1 MNRATTKAE
10 GRSPPAPFG
19 EGGDN
24 QPPPA
29 PPLKGGGYLH
39 AKIPLTKTQTMDLNL
54 LANKLK
60 AEYPLPEAPPLLDNK
75 KSSAVLVI
83 LYARHRQPHVLL
95 IHRSEQLRLHAGE
108 ISFPGGF
115 YETDD
120 ASLLDT
126 ALRETQEE
134 LDLDL
139 PASQVLGLLPQVQT
153 LTGFTISPFITILDQ
168 LPRYQKNPGEVQK
181 VLEIPLLPLLST
193 HHREM
198 GYPPQKQMVAYW
210 HMEHRV
216 WGATAKILHQIR
228 SLILAH

>member
-1 MNRATTKAE
+1 
-10 GRSPPAPFG
+10 
-19 EGGDN
+19 
-24 QPPPA
+24 
-29 PPLKGGGYLH
+29 
-39 AKIPLTKTQTMDLNL
+39 MDLNL

-60 AEYPLPEAPPLLDNK
+60 AEYPLPESPPLLDNK

-83 LYARHRQPHVLL
+83 LYTRHRQPHVLL
-95 IHRSEQLRLHAGE
+95 IQRSDKLRLHSGE

-115 YETDD
+115 HEEQDGT
-120 ASLLDT
+120 LLTT

-134 LDLDL
+134 LDLNL
-139 PASQVLGLLPQVQT
+139 ASSQVLGLLSQVQT
-153 LTGFTISPFITILDQ
+153 LTGFTISPFTTILDR
-168 LPRYQKNPGEVQK
+168 LPRYQKNPSEVQK

-198 GYPPQKQMVAYW
+198 GYSPQKQMVAYW